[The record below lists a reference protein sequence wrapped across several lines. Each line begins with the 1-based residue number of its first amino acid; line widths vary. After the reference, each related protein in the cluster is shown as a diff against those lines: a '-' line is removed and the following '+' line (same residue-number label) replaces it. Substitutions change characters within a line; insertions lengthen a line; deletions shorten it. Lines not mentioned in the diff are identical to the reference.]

1 MLYESSFSRN
11 VNHVSKIYFIK
22 FSNIS
27 SLQTSLRFTK
37 VFRSQRA
44 TILLENGVYIWFVYA
59 TSKNEQKT
67 EIVRYAN
74 LTRVNFTHQL
84 MHFYI

>member
-37 VFRSQRA
+37 IFRSQRA
-44 TILLENGVYIWFVYA
+44 TILLENGVYIFFVSA
-59 TSKNEQKT
+59 TCKNKQKAG
-67 EIVRYAN
+67 IVRYADLTIVN
-74 LTRVNFTHQL
+74 L
-84 MHFYI
+84 

>member
-11 VNHVSKIYFIK
+11 VNHVSKIYFIT

-44 TILLENGVYIWFVYA
+44 TIMLENGVFILLVYA
-59 TSKNEQKT
+59 TCKIEQKA

-74 LTRVNFTHQL
+74 LTIVNL
-84 MHFYI
+84 